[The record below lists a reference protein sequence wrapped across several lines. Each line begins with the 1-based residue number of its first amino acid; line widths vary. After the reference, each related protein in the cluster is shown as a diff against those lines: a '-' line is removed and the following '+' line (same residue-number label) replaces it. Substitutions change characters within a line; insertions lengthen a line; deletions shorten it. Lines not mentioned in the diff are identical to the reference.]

1 MHHLS
6 GHNVPIFDPRHELN
20 TIPVCNQSFLCSHSS
35 ASLLVLLPATW
46 KALSAPVVLCSC
58 LGSHLG
64 VAGDGDCLPCAH
76 PRWRI
81 ADWVALG
88 LGSEQEETLS
98 GLGHLVHTVFRSVQ
112 VSQALVLF
120 FLSSPETPRNGV
132 CFNVCTVL
140 PGIKH
145 LISNLIGN
153 RAADLWLA

>member
-6 GHNVPIFDPRHELN
+6 GHSVPIFDPRHELN

-46 KALSAPVVLCSC
+46 KALSAPVVMCSC

-88 LGSEQEETLS
+88 LGSEQEETVS
-98 GLGHLVHTVFRSVQ
+98 GLGHLVHFLLTFRSPFAQCKFLRLWFCFSFPHLRHLVMVCASTYAQ
-112 VSQALVLF
+112 SYQA
-120 FLSSPETPRNGV
+120 
-132 CFNVCTVL
+132 
-140 PGIKH
+140 
-145 LISNLIGN
+145 
-153 RAADLWLA
+153 